1 MDKQICKQSPNSRIM
16 RMLNF
21 DSVKISKLIV
31 FISIIIAAGFLR
43 LYLFEN
49 INHQLAYMYYEN
61 DISYVTEGL
70 SFIDNYSYDTL
81 MDVKWVLTIFFTI
94 AYLSLTLGIINLL
107 FSNRQ
112 FMHITLFIFG
122 LIIFVSFILYSTFG
136 FVNESALGYR
146 LARFCMGVVQSPLP
160 LMILIPAFKLVDN
173 K

>member
-1 MDKQICKQSPNSRIM
+1 M
-16 RMLNF
+16 RMLNL

-31 FISIIIAAGFLR
+31 FIGIIMAAGFLR

-49 INHQLAYMYYEN
+49 INHQLAEN

-122 LIIFVSFILYSTFG
+122 LIIFLSFILYSAFG